1 MTENGLRFM
10 TANEQSELRGELRRD
25 EPMARH
31 TSWRVGGPVDRFYRP
46 ADMDD
51 LCAFLAQLDAG
62 DDVFML
68 GLGSNLLV
76 RDGGLRAVVIA
87 TSGRLNGF
95 ERLSDNRVRVEAGVA
110 CPQLA
115 RQCAR
120 QGLRGIEFLCGVP
133 GTLGGALALNAG
145 ATGGETWDRV
155 ESVLVVDRSGR
166 LHERGPEDFH
176 IAYRSVENRVSRQEW
191 FVAAT
196 LRLEAGDAAQGQELI
211 RTLLA
216 RRGATQPTSQPNA
229 GSVFRNPPGDYAAR
243 LIESCGLKG
252 HCIGGACVSEKHANF
267 IINTGTALA
276 ADIEDLI
283 GHVARTVKEVTG
295 VELIREVHIVGEAAR
310 P

>member
-1 MTENGLRFM
+1 MTTR
-10 TANEQSELRGELRRD
+10 EQPELRGELRVD

-31 TSWRVGGPVDRFYRP
+31 TSWRTGGPVDRFYRP
-46 ADMDD
+46 ADAED
-51 LCAFLAQLDAG
+51 LCLFLSQLDSA
-62 DDVFML
+62 DEIFML

-95 ERLSDNRVRVEAGVA
+95 ERLAGNRVRVEAGVA

-120 QGLRGIEFLCGVP
+120 QGLRGVEFLCGVP
-133 GTLGGALALNAG
+133 GTVGGALALNAG
-145 ATGGETWDRV
+145 AAGSETWDLV
-155 ESVLVVDRSGR
+155 ESVLVVDRGGR
-166 LHERGPEDFH
+166 LHERSPEDFR
-176 IAYRSVENRVSRQEW
+176 IAYRHVENRVSRQEW

-196 LRLEAGDAAQGQELI
+196 LRLSEGDAAESQELI

-252 HCIGGACVSEKHANF
+252 YCIGGACVSEKHANF

-276 ADIEDLI
+276 ADIEHLI
-283 GHVARTVKEVTG
+283 EHVERTVKEVTG
-295 VELIREVHIVGEAAR
+295 VTLVREVHIVGEALR
-310 P
+310 R

>member
-1 MTENGLRFM
+1 MTTR
-10 TANEQSELRGELRRD
+10 EQPELRGELRVD

-31 TSWRVGGPVDRFYRP
+31 TSWRTGGPVDRFYRP
-46 ADMDD
+46 ADAED
-51 LCAFLAQLDAG
+51 LCLFLSQLDSA
-62 DDVFML
+62 DEIFML

-87 TSGRLNGF
+87 TSGCLNGF
-95 ERLSDNRVRVEAGVA
+95 ERLAGNRVRVEAGVA

-120 QGLRGIEFLCGVP
+120 QGLRGVEFLCGVP
-133 GTLGGALALNAG
+133 GTVGGALALNAG
-145 ATGGETWDRV
+145 AAGSETWDLV

-166 LHERGPEDFH
+166 LHERSPEDFR
-176 IAYRSVENRVSRQEW
+176 IAYRHVENRVSRQEW

-196 LRLEAGDAAQGQELI
+196 LRLSEGDAAESQELI

-252 HCIGGACVSEKHANF
+252 YCIGGACVSEKHANF

-276 ADIEDLI
+276 ADIEHLI
-283 GHVARTVKEVTG
+283 EHVERTVKEVTG
-295 VELIREVHIVGEAAR
+295 VTLVREVHIVGEALR
-310 P
+310 R